1 LGQHKWTN
9 YESEFIWNTWRAFCF
24 VFSASGGIDPFNF
37 PAGDDVE
44 EAPAAAA
51 LRPNRRVAEE
61 IRAWREGGVP
71 LGPGARL

>member
-1 LGQHKWTN
+1 LGQHKSTN

-24 VFSASGGIDPFNF
+24 VFCPSGGIDPFNF

-44 EAPAAAA
+44 EEAAA

-61 IRAWREGGVP
+61 IWAWREGGVP
-71 LGPGARL
+71 MGPGARL